1 MMKSTVIFF
10 AATIVFAWLG
20 LALHN
25 IAQGRQTAMLEDIT
39 FQADLNR
46 IRLNGL
52 REEFDIVRSKM
63 DAVKV
68 DLHPDY
74 AYSNRCVVLNGL
86 KVHGNSLQKPM
97 TRPNKV

>member
-1 MMKSTVIFF
+1 MKSTVIFF

-25 IAQGRQTAMLEDIT
+25 IAQGRQAAILEDIT

-46 IRLNGL
+46 IRSNGL
-52 REEFDIVRSKM
+52 REEFDIVRSKV

-68 DLHPDY
+68 HLHRDY
-74 AYSNRCVVLNGL
+74 EYSNRCVALEGL
-86 KVHGNSLQKPM
+86 KVPGNSLQKPM
-97 TRPNKV
+97 TRPEKV